1 MDPKEVVRLFWE
13 DMRSNDFIKASQWL
27 SENFEG
33 IWPQSSE
40 FIVGRSNFVE
50 INSSYPTK
58 GIWKFEVNSIVCEGQ
73 QVVTD
78 VSVTDGEQK
87 ARAITFH
94 TIENSLI
101 CKQVEFWPEEY
112 KAPKWRDKWV
122 KKLV

>member
-1 MDPKEVVRLFWE
+1 MNPKEVVRSFWE
-13 DMRSNDFIKASQWL
+13 DMKSNDFLRASKRL

-40 FIVGRSNFVE
+40 LIVGRKNFAE
-50 INSSYPTK
+50 INSSYPTD
-58 GIWKFEVNSIVCEGQ
+58 GIWKFEINSLVCEGQ

-78 VSVTDGEQK
+78 VSITDGDQK

-94 TIENSLI
+94 TVENNLI

-112 KAPKWRDKWV
+112 EAPKWREKWV
-122 KKLV
+122 KKL